1 MRNRREIKVS
11 FKKEHKERNYTLIWY
26 KYCWTNTINDL
37 HTQEI
42 LSFFSLLKLR
52 IIEISISRFFASL
65 LLHVRQSETE
75 LNYVGV
81 WCFGFAIVFLIL
93 SPFFNVLLLLIAVF
107 FVEIKIVHF
116 FPFLSLFLEITMFF
130 LLLLMENEKN
140 CYL

>member
-1 MRNRREIKVS
+1 M
-11 FKKEHKERNYTLIWY
+11 
-26 KYCWTNTINDL
+26 
-37 HTQEI
+37 
-42 LSFFSLLKLR
+42 R

-75 LNYVGV
+75 MNYVGV
-81 WCFGFAIVFLIL
+81 QLWIRYCFFLIL